1 MTSVQIHLNSEDCS
15 KYYNGRSYCEF
26 QLPFYTVES
35 TSTLYASVVHASIP
49 YSFYNVNS
57 SNNTLCY
64 SVNSTT
70 ISRVYLTLG
79 NYTTTTL
86 LQQLINTL
94 PNTFTI
100 VYNLPQNTFS
110 FSNSQTFTFYY
121 NTTLGFSTCFGL
133 LGFTNAQQ
141 TSTVSGTTQYLTSNQ
156 LVNLAPVRC
165 ICVYTTL
172 HTGSL
177 TSLNQNNQNILCSIP
192 VETAPF
198 TMIGYKNMNGY
209 KANLNNNV
217 FNSITLKLTDQAGNL
232 LNLNGINWS
241 MTIQL
246 DVVDYGLD

>member
-1 MTSVQIHLNSEDCS
+1 MEQYDDGNIIWNIFVSVTIWHLLKWSCSQKDIKAFSPTSN
-15 KYYNGRSYCEF
+15 K
-26 QLPFYTVES
+26 
-35 TSTLYASVVHASIP
+35 
-49 YSFYNVNS
+49 
-57 SNNTLCY
+57 
-64 SVNSTT
+64 
-70 ISRVYLTLG
+70 
-79 NYTTTTL
+79 
-86 LQQLINTL
+86 
-94 PNTFTI
+94 
-100 VYNLPQNTFS
+100 TFS
-110 FSNSQTFTFYY
+110 SKHIWIRGKQTFTFYY